1 MVVSSSSEMVDH
13 GNYVDTPIIP
23 GVEVA
28 AGQSLRRTIVLG
40 SGGKVPEG
48 FVVRENATLDLVI
61 VVLPGVSESIPVT
74 VDIVG
79 EGANV
84 FLSGIYLCGGS
95 DKVRFDIVMNH
106 RVARCESRQFFNG
119 IAAGESDCGFFG
131 KIVVA
136 PDAQMTEAYQE
147 NHNVL
152 LSEGAKVNAKPRL
165 EIYADDVKCSHGA
178 TVGKLDEEER
188 FYMRSRGV
196 SEAEAKVLQMIS
208 FLSPALARSED
219 EGLAEKVEAAIRSLA
234 E

>member
-1 MVVSSSSEMVDH
+1 MVDH

-40 SGGKVPEG
+40 SGEKVPEG

-152 LSEGAKVNAKPRL
+152 LSEGAKVNAKPKL

>member
-1 MVVSSSSEMVDH
+1 MVDH

-40 SGGKVPEG
+40 SGEKVPEG

-219 EGLAEKVEAAIRSLA
+219 EGLVEKVEAAIRSLA

>member
-1 MVVSSSSEMVDH
+1 MVDH

-40 SGGKVPEG
+40 SGEKVPEG

-61 VVLPGVSESIPVT
+61 VVLPGVSENIPVT

>member
-1 MVVSSSSEMVDH
+1 MVDH

-40 SGGKVPEG
+40 SGEKVPEG